1 MTCFRL
7 LPLFVDLCRSCRCRF
22 LSCFWLTRPTIQAG
36 KTFNFRFPHQSL
48 LGHSLSWDTQI
59 PKRTNRRQTD
69 PTMETPKYFLN
80 ASHVFINL
88 VVTFNAIFHCHG
100 CWPQQEKQ
108 SFCKLERFA
117 LEVQQFWISFPFHHQ
132 TKAQTAS
139 LPRLL
144 AVCFAARC
152 SLYCCF
158 YCCKV
163 PRDFFFFVLFPKCDK
178 RCLSLESCTVKGCN
192 AEKVRSASQGKCRG
206 DTVMRWCICAKT
218 TCPRNAFTFIPPP
231 PSYTVEDED
240 SISDVKF
247 STSTGYDDMTQLPG
261 SVWGLG
267 FGLSRAGKQDDV
279 PHGGGTWSCDWPV
292 NCHVACAFY
301 FIDVQYGDVRSVRV
315 VSQYFIMVFS
325 IIQMYTW
332 LTRGVCGFMMI
343 YFVDVSFHEGFLFF
357 CFFFRAWRHRTCTAK
372 LGKLRRCTGW
382 PPEWDIASPW
392 CGYEE
397 QNWTKN
403 WERLDLGR
411 QKHLFWKMF
420 CLTYQWCILWYNV

>member
-36 KTFNFRFPHQSL
+36 RTFNFRFPHQSL

-163 PRDFFFFVLFPKCDK
+163 PRDFFFRFIPKVWQKMSVVGVLY
-178 RCLSLESCTVKGCN
+178 
-192 AEKVRSASQGKCRG
+192 SQGMQCR
-206 DTVMRWCICAKT
+206 K
-218 TCPRNAFTFIPPP
+218 
-231 PSYTVEDED
+231 S
-240 SISDVKF
+240 
-247 STSTGYDDMTQLPG
+247 
-261 SVWGLG
+261 
-267 FGLSRAGKQDDV
+267 
-279 PHGGGTWSCDWPV
+279 
-292 NCHVACAFY
+292 
-301 FIDVQYGDVRSVRV
+301 SVRI
-315 VSQYFIMVFS
+315 S
-325 IIQMYTW
+325 
-332 LTRGVCGFMMI
+332 G
-343 YFVDVSFHEGFLFF
+343 
-357 CFFFRAWRHRTCTAK
+357 
-372 LGKLRRCTGW
+372 
-382 PPEWDIASPW
+382 
-392 CGYEE
+392 
-397 QNWTKN
+397 
-403 WERLDLGR
+403 
-411 QKHLFWKMF
+411 
-420 CLTYQWCILWYNV
+420 